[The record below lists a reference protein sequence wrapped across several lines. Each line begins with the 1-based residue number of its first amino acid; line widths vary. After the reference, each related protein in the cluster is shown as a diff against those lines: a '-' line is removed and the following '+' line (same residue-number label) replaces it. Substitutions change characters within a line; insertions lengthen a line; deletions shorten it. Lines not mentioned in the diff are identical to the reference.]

1 MRLRQTR
8 AALAAAALVVSGL
21 AAAAPATASQ
31 PDLDQVR
38 RATAA
43 FHSVAIAEEAGYAD
57 SGLPCFDASTGGM
70 GFHWVRGPLDDAPQ
84 ANSPDALVYEPGPDG
99 QLRLVGVEYLMAFDA
114 SPNQAPELFGQTFH
128 ELDLPQFGLHV
139 WELHA
144 WIWRPNPAGTFTDFN
159 AHVAPCPTS

>member
-1 MRLRQTR
+1 MRVLT
-8 AALAAAALVVSGL
+8 ALVSLGLAAAALT
-21 AAAAPATASQ
+21 AAGPATASQ
-31 PDLDQVR
+31 PGLEQVR

-43 FHSVAIAEEAGYAD
+43 FHSVALAERAGYAD
-57 SGLPCFDASTGGM
+57 SGLPCFDDPSGGM

-99 QLRLVGVEYLMAFDA
+99 RMRLVAVEYLMAFDA

-144 WIWRPNPAGTFTDFN
+144 WVWRPNPAGMFADFN
-159 AHVAPCPTS
+159 PRVGSCPS